1 MTGVQ
6 TCALPICIPTRVSR
20 GLWNTRAYLYKLQP
34 NKVDLGLLFDR
45 QSGKLRQTEASLAQS
60 VGVNT
65 MQNTLQRMLKGN
77 INSDIQQGLQRV
89 YQRQSN
95 QHSFQTG
102 NLKGIIQRNREGRVY
117 IAVWDADLH

>member
-1 MTGVQ
+1 
-6 TCALPICIPTRVSR
+6 
-20 GLWNTRAYLYKLQP
+20 
-34 NKVDLGLLFDR
+34 
-45 QSGKLRQTEASLAQS
+45 
-60 VGVNT
+60 
-65 MQNTLQRMLKGN
+65 MQNTLQGMLKGN
-77 INSDIQQGLQRV
+77 INGDIQQGLQRV